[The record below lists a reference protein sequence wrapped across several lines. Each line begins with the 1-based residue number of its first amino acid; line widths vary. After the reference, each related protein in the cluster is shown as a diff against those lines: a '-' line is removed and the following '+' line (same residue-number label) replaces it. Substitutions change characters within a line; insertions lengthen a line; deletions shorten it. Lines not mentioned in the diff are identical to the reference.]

1 MRLIDADKLKMTTIT
16 RWNGDVDFVVY
27 KEELDNAPTVIAEKQ
42 TEPTDGDL
50 ISRQAVLDI
59 FGDIHPL
66 DYNARAYVAQI
77 KELPSEKVDG
87 DLISRQAVK
96 DLIRG
101 LTKWSVKSQDRKY
114 ENVGLLYDDVMFGID
129 RLPSAENTAE
139 WIDRDV
145 FDADR
150 WKCSKCGRTEQYRE
164 NYCPNCGRRMLGE
177 QTE

>member
-1 MRLIDADKLKMTTIT
+1 M
-16 RWNGDVDFVVY
+16 
-27 KEELDNAPTVIAEKQ
+27 
-42 TEPTDGDL
+42 TDGDL

-139 WIDRDV
+139 WRIV
-145 FDADR
+145 G
-150 WKCSKCGRTEQYRE
+150 KTTLHYECSKCGGAGDEWDKF
-164 NYCPNCGRRMLGE
+164 CKHCGRRMLGE